1 MTMNTSTETELRTLG
16 AAHRA
21 AFQHMCFVG
30 ALAPAFDALGDRTV
44 KAVEAVCLAGGVTPA
59 FLHGL
64 RPKGKRALRVWNAEV
79 GEVLGI
85 AQGAR
90 VRANPKAMS
99 FWGE

>member
-1 MTMNTSTETELRTLG
+1 MTIMTTLTELRAIG
-16 AAHRA
+16 AAYRA
-21 AFQHMCFVG
+21 SFGHLCFVG

-44 KAVEAVCLAGGVTPA
+44 AQVEAICLAGGVTPA
-59 FLHGL
+59 QLHGL
-64 RPKGKRALRVWNAEV
+64 RPRTGKRALRAWAEV
-79 GEVLGI
+79 GEILGI

>member
-1 MTMNTSTETELRTLG
+1 MTEILTELRAIG

-64 RPKGKRALRVWNAEV
+64 RPKGKRAHRVWNAEV

-90 VRANPKAMS
+90 VRASSGSGS
-99 FWGE
+99 FWGA